1 MLMSASESKWTF
13 FPLFSSLWLACMCM
27 HVFLLLM
34 RLMGKELL
42 EDFETIFEDK
52 LCFPIDIV
60 DICIFLCPLYTGEKL

>member
-1 MLMSASESKWTF
+1 
-13 FPLFSSLWLACMCM
+13 MCM

-34 RLMGKELL
+34 RLIGKELL

-52 LCFPIDIV
+52 LCFSIDIE

>member
-1 MLMSASESKWTF
+1 MSAFESKWTF
-13 FPLFSSLWLACMCM
+13 FLVLA

-34 RLMGKELL
+34 RLIGKELL

>member
-1 MLMSASESKWTF
+1 MSASESKWTF

-34 RLMGKELL
+34 RLIGKELL

>member
-1 MLMSASESKWTF
+1 
-13 FPLFSSLWLACMCM
+13 MCM

-34 RLMGKELL
+34 RLIGKELL